1 MPSHRKKLTLYGEY
15 HLARRV
21 LPLFNRNNQ
30 LASIRASFKQ
40 GSPDEGGT
48 HWRFCMRINERTIL
62 SGCIVERRTSHDPST
77 MGILSKSGE
86 RRSPQAC
93 AAMAPPGKRRLPEE
107 YCQQLPP
114 AHMASQWL
122 QLTGKVDTSFT

>member
-1 MPSHRKKLTLYGEY
+1 
-15 HLARRV
+15 
-21 LPLFNRNNQ
+21 
-30 LASIRASFKQ
+30 
-40 GSPDEGGT
+40 
-48 HWRFCMRINERTIL
+48 
-62 SGCIVERRTSHDPST
+62 

-93 AAMAPPGKRRLPEE
+93 AAMAPPGKRRRPEE